1 MSVFDQANTK
11 LDECFSEIDRLKK
24 RIDSE
29 GRYLDECI
37 AEIRRLKSRNEKL
50 EKVVEIA
57 ESVLRALKRGLD
69 VQFNSSIH
77 KCLDKA
83 LNELEP

>member
-29 GRYLDECI
+29 GRYLDEWKILGRWWVLDI
-37 AEIRRLKSRNEKL
+37 ALRRFLS
-50 EKVVEIA
+50 
-57 ESVLRALKRGLD
+57 
-69 VQFNSSIH
+69 
-77 KCLDKA
+77 
-83 LNELEP
+83 

>member
-29 GRYLDECI
+29 GRYP
-37 AEIRRLKSRNEKL
+37 AEIQRLKSRNEKL